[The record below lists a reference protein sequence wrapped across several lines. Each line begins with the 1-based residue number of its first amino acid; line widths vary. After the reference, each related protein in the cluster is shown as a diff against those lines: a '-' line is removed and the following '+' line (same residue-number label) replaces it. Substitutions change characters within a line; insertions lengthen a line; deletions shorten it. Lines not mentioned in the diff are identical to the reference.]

1 MRYFSFLLITLSLL
15 FGACSNKYQKT
26 LKSTDNRAKL
36 EMADYYFKKKD
47 FIRAISLYEQIEDAF
62 YGTPTAEHILF
73 NSAACSFGL
82 KQYAV
87 AGFQYKTYF
96 ENNATN
102 EKAEE
107 ALYMNAYCAFL
118 ESQEPELD
126 QTDTYKAIETFK
138 IFINIFPE
146 SKYVPECNTFLD
158 QLRSKLSYKAYRNAK
173 LYFDMGEYK
182 SSIVALENLVKEF
195 PEIPQK
201 EEVDYL
207 IIKSHYLLAVNSIP
221 EKQKERFENTMKAF
235 ENFREQYT
243 EGNKYMADAVELNE
257 KAMSALKRINKSAQF
272 N

>member
-1 MRYFSFLLITLSLL
+1 MRYFSLIIITLSLVL
-15 FGACSNKYQKT
+15 GACSNKYQKT

-73 NSAACSFGL
+73 NNAACSFGL

-158 QLRSKLSYKAYRNAK
+158 QLRSKLSHKAYRNAK

-221 EKQKERFENTMKAF
+221 EKQKERFENAMKAF
-235 ENFREQYT
+235 ESFKEQYT
-243 EGNKYMADAVELNE
+243 EGNKYMSDAFELNE
-257 KAMSALKRINKSAQF
+257 KSKSAIKRLNKSTIL